1 MTTRSRRRERCYSV
15 KVVVV
20 MAKAA
25 AVILAIISAAL
36 LPGGILALSPLV
48 RYDGTSTTALY
59 SYYSSSPEPRRDEEA
74 QNARQFAVAIDVPTI
89 TEREPTRA
97 AQIPPRPKIV
107 VLGASGRIGRRVLK
121 KLLASGIDLDVVAFV
136 RSRERLD
143 QVLYEEEDV
152 VVGTMADN
160 KAGPKLHVVEADV
173 VSRRDV
179 YRKTFETDGETEQ
192 LDNWVMKA
200 KAYFQ
205 SRCWNYG
212 NSTEIHSLED
222 DDKVESDV
230 EIIERGEEA
239 LREAVSGA
247 TVIISCLNTLR
258 ASGIWSDFLKV
269 PFVRVFRTDASK
281 WCGDGTHPYY
291 VNYLSTKKVLHFAE
305 EEQRK
310 RDVVNEFEREK
321 ARLENQMYKDR
332 RVKEEEGFESEIART
347 LERRRVETLRLGDE
361 RDDDDRFGDPV
372 KLPKKGRRPSAND
385 RIKFI
390 RISNLMVAHSVFSI
404 LRPWNVITNVFWSQ
418 LTKWEMM
425 VEMLMESTT
434 LIDTIAL
441 RPGDLTD
448 EERNI
453 NKTTLQV
460 CTDGRVDSPSLVGR
474 DDVADLAVVAALTKT
489 CRNETASGSQDGI
502 EGAFGHNYAWAVR
515 WTGQHLSP
523 PQGFRPDGMVDA
535 SESFAKA
542 IQDQMQSER
551 IRNSKDRRLKSFY
564 GGNEVDEFRRILRSS
579 RPFLKSVAV
588 SVPVYSVLG
597 ALTWYLFGSAILEL
611 VARVRRLTPIKNLMT
626 ALLS

>member
-1 MTTRSRRRERCYSV
+1 
-15 KVVVV
+15 
-20 MAKAA
+20 MAKQAA
-25 AVILAIISAAL
+25 WIAAAL
-36 LPGGILALSPLV
+36 LPGILALSPLV
-48 RYDGTSTTALY
+48 RYDGTGTSTTALY
-59 SYYSSSPEPRRDEEA
+59 NSYSPEPRRDEQEVA

-89 TEREPTRA
+89 TEKEPTRA

-136 RSRERLD
+136 RSRDRLD
-143 QVLYEEEDV
+143 QVLYDEEDV
-152 VVGTMADN
+152 VVGTMSNN

-179 YRKTFETDGETEQ
+179 FRKTFETDDETEQ
-192 LDNWVMKA
+192 LDNWVTKA
-200 KAYFQ
+200 KTYFQ
-205 SRCWNYG
+205 SRGWSYA

-222 DDKVESDV
+222 DEKVESDV
-230 EIIERGEEA
+230 EIIESGEEA
-239 LREAVSGA
+239 LREAVSGS

-258 ASGIWSDFLKV
+258 ASGIWSDFLRV
-269 PFVRVFRTDASK
+269 PFVRVFRTDASM

-291 VNYLSTKKVLHFAE
+291 VNYLSTKKVLQFAE

-310 RDVVNEFEREK
+310 RDVINEFEREK
-321 ARLENQMYKDR
+321 ERLENQLYRDIL
-332 RVKEEEGFESEIART
+332 VKEEKGFESEIARA
-347 LERRRVETLRLGDE
+347 LERRRVETVRLGDE
-361 RDDDDRFGDPV
+361 RDDDGRFGEPV

-390 RISNLMVAHSVFSI
+390 RISNLMVAHSVFSF
-404 LRPWNVITNVFWSQ
+404 LRPWNLVTNIFWSQ

-425 VEMLMESTT
+425 VEMLMESSA

-448 EERNI
+448 EERNH

-474 DDVADLAVVAALTKT
+474 EDVADLAVVAALTKT
-489 CRNETASGSQDGI
+489 CRDDATVSSQDDVEVASG
-502 EGAFGHNYAWAVR
+502 HHYAWAVR

-523 PQGFRPDGMVDA
+523 PQGFRPDGLVDA
-535 SESFAKA
+535 SESFTKA
-542 IQDQMQSER
+542 VQDQIHSER
-551 IRNSKDRRLKSFY
+551 VRNLKERKLRSFY
-564 GGNEVDEFRRILRSS
+564 GGNELDKLRRSMRKL
-579 RPFLKSVAV
+579 RPFFKGVAV

-611 VARVRRLTPIKNLMT
+611 VTRVRRLAPIKMLCSPSFT
-626 ALLS
+626 I